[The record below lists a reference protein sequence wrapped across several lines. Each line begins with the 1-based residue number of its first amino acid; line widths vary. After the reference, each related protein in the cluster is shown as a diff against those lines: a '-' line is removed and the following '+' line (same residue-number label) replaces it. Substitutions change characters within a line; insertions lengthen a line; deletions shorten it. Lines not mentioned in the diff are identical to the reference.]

1 MHGVFDQEEHPPI
14 QRRQDTELT
23 LGPLMLLAIFFG
35 LVLLCG
41 LCFGL
46 GYSMGH
52 RGPQTASSAGA
63 EPAAGGSQP
72 ASSSPPKPSATAPVP
87 PQPAERTV
95 VDLPPSEPDT
105 NGQAANAGNPGSS
118 SGPNSASRPVVK
130 PALPPASTVPAPAQ
144 TASALP
150 SPAAKPVPPAALM
163 VQIAAVTHAEDAEV
177 LVGALRKRGYAVT
190 VGRQPADTLIHVR
203 IGPFATRDEA
213 NRWRQKLLNDGYN
226 AVLQP

>member
-1 MHGVFDQEEHPPI
+1 MHGEFDQEGHLPV

-63 EPAAGGSQP
+63 GPAAEGSQQV
-72 ASSSPPKPSATAPVP
+72 SSSQPKPSATVAVP

-95 VDLPPSEPDT
+95 VDLAPSESDAG
-105 NGQAANAGNPGSS
+105 GQDANAGNPGSS
-118 SGPNSASRPVVK
+118 SGGNSTSRPVVK
-130 PALPPASTVPAPAQ
+130 PALPPSTAPAPAP
-144 TASALP
+144 SLP
-150 SPAAKPVPPAALM
+150 SPAARPVPAPPAALM
-163 VQIAAVTHAEDAEV
+163 VQIAAVTHQEDAEV

-190 VGRQPADTLIHVR
+190 VSRQPADSLLHVR

-226 AVLQP
+226 AVVQP

>member
-1 MHGVFDQEEHPPI
+1 
-14 QRRQDTELT
+14 

-150 SPAAKPVPPAALM
+150 S
-163 VQIAAVTHAEDAEV
+163 
-177 LVGALRKRGYAVT
+177 RR
-190 VGRQPADTLIHVR
+190 
-203 IGPFATRDEA
+203 
-213 NRWRQKLLNDGYN
+213 
-226 AVLQP
+226 